1 MQLSR
6 HYYAMMSG
14 LSACGGSFFGKMI
27 SYSGSEAVIE
37 CSMFQLFVLCARCG
51 DAILRIFSFV
61 SLGRQTKFVEFAGL
75 SVFKV
80 TSCQLK
86 HRNVPSDGLAD
97 WAEHQI
103 GKHRRVFGWKLKILR
118 KKIFADFN
126 CQKKSLSLRSQR
138 SQLQELRLRWPR
150 LAGCV
155 ERVRRAGDGLQEEM
169 ASPSIVPF
177 SIPQVEQG
185 WAQK

>member
-37 CSMFQLFVLCARCG
+37 CSMFQLFVLRARCG

-61 SLGRQTKFVEFAGL
+61 SLGRQTKFVEIAGL
-75 SVFKV
+75 SDFKV

-97 WAEHQI
+97 
-103 GKHRRVFGWKLKILR
+103 
-118 KKIFADFN
+118 
-126 CQKKSLSLRSQR
+126 
-138 SQLQELRLRWPR
+138 
-150 LAGCV
+150 
-155 ERVRRAGDGLQEEM
+155 
-169 ASPSIVPF
+169 
-177 SIPQVEQG
+177 
-185 WAQK
+185 